1 MAGNVVSPTRCF
13 RYFLCMQQFLFKK
26 YSKLPPEMF
35 SQKGSTT
42 MQIIMFTEMTEC
54 SKGFKKKKKKVIKSY
69 SKGHPN
75 VVMTRE
81 DGAQK

>member
-1 MAGNVVSPTRCF
+1 
-13 RYFLCMQQFLFKK
+13 
-26 YSKLPPEMF
+26 
-35 SQKGSTT
+35 